1 MPHFTTGKIT
11 RSLAKVCATVGL
23 LSSVLI
29 TMPALAH
36 GHKSGDTH
44 STADMVKAAMQASSR
59 PEKDAERDRNRKPVE
74 TLAFFGLEHDM
85 KVVELIP
92 GGGWYTRLIAPV
104 VAEDGEY
111 YAALG
116 TSRIERDLAKE
127 AGFKDVNIIAKE
139 ATMGR
144 ADGAKFYSLNVD
156 TLGVSNMDMVFT
168 FRNYH
173 NFDDAGR
180 AKMNEVAFAALKS
193 GGIYAVVDHTARHM
207 EGYNNS
213 NRRRF
218 DPVKAIK
225 EIQAAGFELVNFS
238 DLHYREDDELE
249 YEVGARSVTG
259 NTDRWTLKF
268 KKP

>member
-1 MPHFTTGKIT
+1 MLDFTAGNFKRT
-11 RSLAKVCATVGL
+11 LATVGL
-23 LSSVLI
+23 LSTVLI
-29 TMPALAH
+29 ALPTLAH
-36 GHKSGDTH
+36 GHKSDEVH
-44 STADMVKAAMQASSR
+44 STADMIKTAMKAASR
-59 PEKDAERDRNRKPVE
+59 PAKDVERDRNRKPVE

-104 VAEDGEY
+104 VAESGEY

-116 TSRIERDLAKE
+116 TSRIERGLAQE
-127 AGFKDVNIIAKE
+127 DGFNDINIIAKD
-139 ATMGR
+139 ASMGR

-156 TLGVSNMDMVFT
+156 SLGVTNVDMVFT

-173 NFDDAGR
+173 NFDEAGR

-207 EGYNNS
+207 EGYTDS

-225 EIQAAGFELVNFS
+225 EIQAAGFVLVDFS
-238 DLHYREDDELE
+238 DLHHREDDELE